1 MCFSIFSLQQLAWLP
16 WPDVFALTWQKPP
29 SLALPPR
36 CSQRLRN
43 WSTETLPLC
52 LPCTLSRAENFA
64 EPTYCSSL
72 RLRRRSTNHPKLQ
85 DWTFVGKPIWGI
97 QSYKDLLKAAE
108 NLTARKSW
116 LSPLL
121 TLKAERFGH
130 VRTAGEEKKTMEKT
144 SNHAPMDLF
153 PEVTWVT
160 LWSRIIVS
168 ENCLRMHC
176 SSPHPLLRISRQPHF
191 LLVAVCKWHV
201 LMLWPTELPRWC
213 FAESC
218 DDTTKIPRQPLFHQQ
233 SLEIKI
239 TLVLFQWCGK
249 GHQTDRRMKAD

>member
-52 LPCTLSRAENFA
+52 LPCTLSRAANFA

-97 QSYKDLLKAAE
+97 QSYKDLQKAAE

-121 TLKAERFGH
+121 YSEGWT
-130 VRTAGEEKKTMEKT
+130 VRTC
-144 SNHAPMDLF
+144 SNGGRKENHGKDFKSCTYGPIPWGDLDDSVIQNHSF
-153 PEVTWVT
+153 RELFAYELST
-160 LWSRIIVS
+160 
-168 ENCLRMHC
+168 C

-191 LLVAVCKWHV
+191 LLVV
-201 LMLWPTELPRWC
+201 
-213 FAESC
+213 
-218 DDTTKIPRQPLFHQQ
+218 
-233 SLEIKI
+233 
-239 TLVLFQWCGK
+239 
-249 GHQTDRRMKAD
+249 